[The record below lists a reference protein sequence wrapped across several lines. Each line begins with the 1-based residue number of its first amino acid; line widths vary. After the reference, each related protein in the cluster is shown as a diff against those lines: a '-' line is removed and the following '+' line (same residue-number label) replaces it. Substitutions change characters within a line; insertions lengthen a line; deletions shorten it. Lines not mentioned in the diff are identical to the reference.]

1 MNWNKCLRIA
11 IQCILLTTLA
21 TVTFIQLL
29 KYMEGNTNI
38 SISYEE
44 RDLNLPSLTICPRY
58 EGANEKQRNMTF
70 DDYMKGVLNMSE
82 IFDYVYQYNYLP
94 GESLASSQNYGHS
107 KLDANSL
114 LMQPGSSGQRPLFR
128 SSRWMSSANCLSHL
142 HMWYRHFFHSQVLPM
157 KVHVDGGQGPDSI
170 RVWMIH

>member
-21 TVTFIQLL
+21 TVTFIQFL

-94 GESLASSQNYGHS
+94 GESLASSQITKDFLENNRYWKNSYYLAQYPNIRLIPCWTLDLNETTVS
-107 KLDANSL
+107 K
-114 LMQPGSSGQRPLFR
+114 
-128 SSRWMSSANCLSHL
+128 
-142 HMWYRHFFHSQVLPM
+142 PM
-157 KVHVDGGQGPDSI
+157 KSI
-170 RVWMIH
+170 VMTLKIVLLSTIEAID

>member
-70 DDYMKGVLNMSE
+70 DDYMKGVLNRSE

-94 GESLASSQNYGHS
+94 GESLASSQITKDFLENNQYWKNSYYLAQYPNIRLIPCWTLDLNETTVS
-107 KLDANSL
+107 K
-114 LMQPGSSGQRPLFR
+114 
-128 SSRWMSSANCLSHL
+128 
-142 HMWYRHFFHSQVLPM
+142 PM
-157 KVHVDGGQGPDSI
+157 KSI
-170 RVWMIH
+170 VMTLKIVLLSTIEAID

>member
-21 TVTFIQLL
+21 TVTFIQFL

-58 EGANEKQRNMTF
+58 DVFNEKQTNMTF

-82 IFDYVYQYNYLP
+82 IFDYVHQYNYLP
-94 GESLASSQNYGHS
+94 GESLASSQITKDFLENNRYWKNSYYLAQYPNIRLIPCWTLDLNETTVS
-107 KLDANSL
+107 K
-114 LMQPGSSGQRPLFR
+114 
-128 SSRWMSSANCLSHL
+128 
-142 HMWYRHFFHSQVLPM
+142 PM
-157 KVHVDGGQGPDSI
+157 KSI
-170 RVWMIH
+170 VMTLKIVLLSTIEAID

>member
-21 TVTFIQLL
+21 TVTFIQFL

-58 EGANEKQRNMTF
+58 EGANEKQTNMTF
-70 DDYMKGVLNMSE
+70 DDYMKGVLNRSE

-94 GESLASSQNYGHS
+94 GESLASSQITKDFLENNRYWKNS
-107 KLDANSL
+107 YYLAQYPNIRLIPCWTLDLNETTV
-114 LMQPGSSGQRPLFR
+114 
-128 SSRWMSSANCLSHL
+128 
-142 HMWYRHFFHSQVLPM
+142 YKPM
-157 KVHVDGGQGPDSI
+157 KSIVMTLKIVLLSTNEAVD
-170 RVWMIH
+170 

>member
-21 TVTFIQLL
+21 TVTFIQFL

-70 DDYMKGVLNMSE
+70 DDYMKGVLNRSE

-94 GESLASSQNYGHS
+94 GESLASSQITKDFLENNRYWKNSYYLAQYPNIRLIPCWTLDLNETTVS
-107 KLDANSL
+107 K
-114 LMQPGSSGQRPLFR
+114 
-128 SSRWMSSANCLSHL
+128 
-142 HMWYRHFFHSQVLPM
+142 PM
-157 KVHVDGGQGPDSI
+157 KSI
-170 RVWMIH
+170 VMTLKIVLLSTIEAID

>member
-21 TVTFIQLL
+21 TVTFIQFL

-58 EGANEKQRNMTF
+58 EGTNERQRNITF

-94 GESLASSQNYGHS
+94 GESLASSQITKDFLENNRYWKNSYYLAQFPNIRLIPCWTLDLNETTVS
-107 KLDANSL
+107 K
-114 LMQPGSSGQRPLFR
+114 
-128 SSRWMSSANCLSHL
+128 
-142 HMWYRHFFHSQVLPM
+142 PM
-157 KVHVDGGQGPDSI
+157 KSIVMTLKIVLLSTIEAVD
-170 RVWMIH
+170 

>member
-21 TVTFIQLL
+21 TVTFIQFL

-94 GESLASSQNYGHS
+94 GESLASSQITKDFLENNRYWKNSYYLAQFPNIRLIPCWTLDLNETTVS
-107 KLDANSL
+107 K
-114 LMQPGSSGQRPLFR
+114 
-128 SSRWMSSANCLSHL
+128 
-142 HMWYRHFFHSQVLPM
+142 PM
-157 KVHVDGGQGPDSI
+157 KSIVMTLKIVLLSTIEAVD
-170 RVWMIH
+170 

>member
-21 TVTFIQLL
+21 TVTFIQFL

-44 RDLNLPSLTICPRY
+44 LDLNLPSLTICPRY

-70 DDYMKGVLNMSE
+70 DDYMKGVLNRSE

-94 GESLASSQNYGHS
+94 GESLASSQITKDFLENNRYWKNSYYLAQYPNIRLIPCWTLDLNETTVS
-107 KLDANSL
+107 K
-114 LMQPGSSGQRPLFR
+114 
-128 SSRWMSSANCLSHL
+128 
-142 HMWYRHFFHSQVLPM
+142 PM
-157 KVHVDGGQGPDSI
+157 KSI
-170 RVWMIH
+170 VMTLKIVLLSTIEAID